1 MGETQ
6 EEHDRKRE
14 YNYMTCSILKDRKM
28 HMLASLHFNYRGNRV
43 FMASA
48 ILTLIQTGLA
58 ILAQADLKSFEE
70 DEDKWEKK
78 WEDHQNNITVSIAF
92 LAAFSVFWQSL
103 VKNWNYNWRAS
114 LHDSAAA
121 ALGKLAVQTSELRR
135 RQEKALKNNG
145 SSGGAAS
152 KAQSSQGQGQDKESL
167 EKASQSNDAASTL
180 APADDDGDGDTIS
193 DEEK

>member
-43 FMASA
+43 FMAMASA

-78 WEDHQNNITVSIAF
+78 WEDHQNNNTPYRLLSWLPFLFFGSHWSRTGIITGGPRFTILQQLRWGSCT
-92 LAAFSVFWQSL
+92 
-103 VKNWNYNWRAS
+103 
-114 LHDSAAA
+114 
-121 ALGKLAVQTSELRR
+121 KLR
-135 RQEKALKNNG
+135 N
-145 SSGGAAS
+145 
-152 KAQSSQGQGQDKESL
+152 
-167 EKASQSNDAASTL
+167 
-180 APADDDGDGDTIS
+180 
-193 DEEK
+193 